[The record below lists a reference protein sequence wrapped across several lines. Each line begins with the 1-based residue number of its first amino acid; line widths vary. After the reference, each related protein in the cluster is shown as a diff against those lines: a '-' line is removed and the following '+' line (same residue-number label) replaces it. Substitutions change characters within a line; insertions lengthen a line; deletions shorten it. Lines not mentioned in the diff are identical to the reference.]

1 MYTALSSECRGSAVL
16 RAGLGGWP
24 CSRLCTP
31 GLPIFCCLPG
41 SSVFWNVTACS
52 VLSCL
57 RCGSP
62 PPCPGSEGA
71 RQPGQRSAALP
82 STSTLSPFGLQDAA
96 RCMSRPTSPPPE
108 PCLSPLSPCGRPSSG
123 AVSSPVTTGNCPFPA
138 GVSHGQHGQTC
149 LSVSRHRPSVQIR
162 TTSVPTPT
170 PAPSNGPSIP
180 RPPPLAG
187 LLPSLQ
193 NRSTD
198 CFLISGRAEPAS
210 CPHQPLL
217 QHPAPQ
223 KMAFPSSPCS

>member
-1 MYTALSSECRGSAVL
+1 MYTALSSECRGWAVL

-31 GLPIFCCLPG
+31 GLPLFCCLPW

-82 STSTLSPFGLQDAA
+82 STSTLSPFGMQDAA

-108 PCLSPLSPCGRPSSG
+108 PCLSPLLPVAAPHLVQSLAQSPLGTAPSLRVCLTANTAKRVSVSP
-123 AVSSPVTTGNCPFPA
+123 ATDPLSKSSPPLSPLPPQLLPMGLL
-138 GVSHGQHGQTC
+138 SHGHHLWQASYLLCRTEAQT
-149 LSVSRHRPSVQIR
+149 
-162 TTSVPTPT
+162 
-170 PAPSNGPSIP
+170 
-180 RPPPLAG
+180 
-187 LLPSLQ
+187 
-193 NRSTD
+193 
-198 CFLISGRAEPAS
+198 AS
-210 CPHQPLL
+210 
-217 QHPAPQ
+217 
-223 KMAFPSSPCS
+223 